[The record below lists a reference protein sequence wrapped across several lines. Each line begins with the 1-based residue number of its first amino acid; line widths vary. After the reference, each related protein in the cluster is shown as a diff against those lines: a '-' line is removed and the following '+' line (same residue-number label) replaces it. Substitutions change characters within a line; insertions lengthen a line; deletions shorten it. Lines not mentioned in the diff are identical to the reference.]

1 MAIKELMVQRNKTID
16 FLELQVLAS
25 VVRHGGLTAA
35 AEAIGVSKS
44 TVSLQITRLEN
55 RLGTQ
60 LLKRSSRRVAL
71 TPEGEQ
77 LMPRIESLLSEAD
90 QLLATATQSNTAPR
104 GTVRIALTPALGGAV
119 LEVLVPALAES
130 HPGIALVVLPSY
142 DMEDLQDPA
151 FDFAI
156 RIGQVHDER
165 LVASS
170 VGSFERILVAT
181 PSHAGAWPGSIDDLP
196 QAPLLSNSGRSTHID
211 WHLFCEERPSRS
223 VRLDADAKVSV
234 RDFDLLLRLARS
246 GHGIAWLPDFM
257 VRSDLAEGRL
267 VRILPQW
274 RSEPMNVMLTYRP
287 GVSRIGRVAAVLEQT
302 RLAVTQVLQKGLR

>member
-1 MAIKELMVQRNKTID
+1 MVQKNKTID
-16 FLELQVLAS
+16 FVEFQALAS

-35 AEAIGVSKS
+35 AEALGVSKS
-44 TVSLQITRLEN
+44 TVSLQITRLES

-71 TPEGEQ
+71 TREGEQ

-90 QLLATATQSNTAPR
+90 HLLAMATRSHTAPQ
-104 GTVRIALTPALGGAV
+104 GTVRIASTPALGGAV
-119 LEVLVPALAES
+119 LEVLVPALAQI

-142 DMEDLQDPA
+142 DMDDLQDPA

-170 VGSFERILVAT
+170 VGSFERILVAA
-181 PSHAGAWPGSIDDLP
+181 PSHAGAWPESIDDLP
-196 QAPLLSNSGRSTHID
+196 QAPLLGSSGRSTHID
-211 WHLFCEERPSRS
+211 WHLLCEGSPARS
-223 VRLDADAKVSV
+223 IRLDTVAKFSV

-246 GHGIAWLPDFM
+246 GQGIAWLPDFM
-257 VRSDLAEGRL
+257 VRRDLAEGRL
-267 VRILPQW
+267 IRILPRW
-274 RSEPMNVMLTYRP
+274 RSELMNVMLTYRP
-287 GVSRIGRVAAVLEQT
+287 GVSRIGRVAAVLEQA
-302 RLAVTQVLQKGLR
+302 RLAVTQVLQKGLS